1 MAGEG
6 CLRAANRLRLFL
18 AAAGWVAVV
27 VRGPAA
33 GQEVPASAATSQVP
47 DSVHGYLADGRFWKA
62 SLILRDILAPLESAS
77 RSDRLLLAEAEA
89 GWKNWDGAAAA
100 LSAEGI
106 DTAQAPPRLW
116 YLLGSARLASGDKG
130 GAGAAFRRFVAGS
143 PEGRSPEALTALSL
157 LVRLL
162 ADDGLHDEAVTTLA
176 RLADRSP
183 TVADWTALDVGYK
196 LAEAGEAEAL
206 GRFLALVADSTALLT
221 GWSLEPD
228 AWAAA
233 GDTARALE
241 ALRSARLPQATAA
254 VHADRLGREWRYL
267 LALGDSAG
275 AVDAMESLLQ
285 QTTAGT
291 EALAAARAHWRVA
304 RDSGPEIL
312 GLVAAAFGRGAEF
325 GLAVRARRVAARRGA
340 VLTETE
346 RLALARAYNG
356 SSDRGSAVEVYREL
370 SSSED
375 PSVGAA
381 ALSSW
386 ASIRTRQGRHQ
397 DARILQERLLERY
410 PSSSEAVDIVFFRAD
425 DHRSAGRLNQ
435 AIEQYRLTASLR
447 PTSDRAGLARMRW
460 AQIHLARGEARKSAE
475 VFRNYLEDFPRG
487 RRWEEASY
495 WAIHAAR
502 EAGDTT
508 GSGDL
513 SARLLRE
520 SPLSYYAYLAAET
533 PGSAVAFPFGSAAAF
548 PFEQNPGPSSPPP
561 RWLARE
567 LQLVEALDDAGL
579 DEGAD
584 ALVADLKAAVS
595 DSTELTLALARALN
609 EGGRTIDGIR
619 LGWELRERGEEW
631 TRALLEVV
639 YPFPYRALVTS
650 RAEELGLDPYLVA
663 GLIRQESAFVPTI
676 SSSAGAIGLMQ
687 VMPATGRQLARAV
700 GPRGYRTES
709 LRTAEVNIHLGTR
722 YLAELT
728 ARYDGAVLLVLS
740 AYNAGPTRADRWR
753 RFPEAEDPR
762 RFTERIPFVET
773 RGYVKNVVR
782 NRALY
787 RWLYGAEGTVE

>member
-1 MAGEG
+1 M
-6 CLRAANRLRLFL
+6 LLLL
-18 AAAGWVAVV
+18 TAAGLAVV
-27 VRGPAA
+27 VCRPAA
-33 GQEVPASAATSQVP
+33 GQEVPAQGATGQIP

-77 RSDRLLLAEAEA
+77 PSDRLLLAEAEA

-100 LSAEGI
+100 LSAGGV

-130 GAGAAFRRFVAGS
+130 GAGSAFRRFVAGS
-143 PEGRSPEALTALSL
+143 PEGSPEALTALSRL
-157 LVRLL
+157 ARLL
-162 ADDGLHDEAVTTLA
+162 ADDGLHDGAFTTLA

-183 TVADWTALDVGYK
+183 TVADWTALDVGHK

-241 ALRSARLPQATAA
+241 ALRNARLPQATAA

-275 AVDAMESLLQ
+275 AVDAMERLLQ

-312 GLVAAAFGRGAEF
+312 GLVAAAFGRAAEF
-325 GLAVRARRVAARRGA
+325 GLAVRAWRVAARRGA

-397 DARILQERLLERY
+397 DARIVQERLLERY

-425 DHRSAGRLNQ
+425 DHRAAGRLNQ

-447 PTSDRAGLARMRW
+447 PTADRAGLARMRW
-460 AQIHLARGEARKSAE
+460 AQIHLARGEAREAAE

-513 SARLLRE
+513 SARLLKE
-520 SPLSYYAYLAAET
+520 SPLSYYTYLAAET
-533 PGSAVAFPFGSAAAF
+533 PGSAAAF

-722 YLAELT
+722 YLADLT

-740 AYNAGPTRADRWR
+740 AYNAGPTRANRWR